1 MSGEIDLDILGMGAA
16 QPIVRLHPVAVPVR
30 DTETANQNARLTAM
44 VSMPPAAAA
53 SDAQGRD
60 LINQLLG
67 QAQAAD
73 AIRQISQTIGVSK
86 LAYVKESKLYRALKG
101 MAAPNTFGVVL
112 QGTWEEFCGLL
123 GISDEK
129 ANQDIA
135 NLRAFGEQALDQMQR
150 IGIGYRELRQYRKLP
165 DDERL
170 ALIEAAKAGDKE
182 GLIDLAES
190 IIVRHAKEKEALQQ
204 QAVVLVNDAQEERQ
218 RANRLEV
225 QLEAKEDLIDTLKAA
240 QVVNP
245 SYSMETNVV
254 RQQTALLDS
263 HCAAA
268 LDELGTMANALSD
281 EAGLPEGEFQARF
294 HSLWFSS
301 QSVLARA
308 MLLIERLREMGDG
321 FIPESVEDFKAGLF
335 TADEA
340 NHFLAELSLLRTT
353 LASRHTNIKTAA
365 QDAAPRKAGRP
376 KGSPNKAKE

>member
-1 MSGEIDLDILGMGAA
+1 MSNKIDLDILGMGAA
-16 QPIVRLHPVAVPVR
+16 RPALHLTRPGA
-30 DTETANQNARLTAM
+30 ETANQNIRLAAM
-44 VSMPPAAAA
+44 QAPAGALEVVKALPA
-53 SDAQGRD
+53 SDAQGLALVMNSTAQAVADQVGYVGTMSVGALEDEIRFYQRRTVEAI
-60 LINQLLG
+60 LETGKRLLVLKELTPHGEFTMRVELLG
-67 QAQAAD
+67 FHIKTAQRFMQAASKTAKND
-73 AIRQISQTIGVSK
+73 KLSFLSTQVKSTSAFLELVTHDDDVIEDLSQLDDIDRMSASQLRTCVRQ
-86 LAYVKESKLYRALKG
+86 LKTKG
-101 MAAPNTFGVVL
+101 
-112 QGTWEEFCGLL
+112 
-123 GISDEK
+123 SH
-129 ANQDIA
+129 
-135 NLRAFGEQALDQMQR
+135 
-150 IGIGYRELRQYRKLP
+150 
-165 DDERL
+165 
-170 ALIEAAKAGDKE
+170 EAE
-182 GLIDLAES
+182 
-190 IIVRHAKEKEALQQ
+190 
-204 QAVVLVNDAQEERQ
+204 EERQ

-225 QLEAKEDLIDTLKAA
+225 QLEAKEDLIDTLKAS

-254 RQQTALLDS
+254 RQQTALLDG

-321 FIPESVEDFKAGLF
+321 FIPESVEDFKAGLL

-340 NHFLAELSLLRTT
+340 NHYLAELSLLRTT